1 MKNGIARSPLF
12 YVGDK
17 YKLVNEIKTH
27 LPDSIKRFIEP
38 FVGGGSVFMNME
50 AERFLLND
58 IDANVI
64 SIHRMLCGY
73 KGRQDAFF
81 KDLFALI
88 DRYGLSLSFVENPV
102 PVELKQA
109 YPKTYFAKYNK
120 EAYSILKKDYN
131 DSDRSDALWL
141 YVLLVYG
148 FNRMLRFNK
157 RGDFNLPVGDVDFNK
172 NTYDAL
178 EDYFDAVARKHIEWS
193 CKDFRDFLGGIE
205 YEEGDFVYLDPPYL
219 ITFSEYNK
227 LWDEETEMS
236 LLALLD
242 DLNGEN
248 VKFAVSNVTHYKG
261 KTNEVFLDWSRKY
274 NTHPIKSNYISFND
288 NSIKKFNEVLITN
301 Y

>member
-1 MKNGIARSPLF
+1 
-12 YVGDK
+12 
-17 YKLVNEIKTH
+17 
-27 LPDSIKRFIEP
+27 
-38 FVGGGSVFMNME
+38 MNVE
-50 AERFLLND
+50 AEHFLLND
-58 IDANVI
+58 IDVNVI

-73 KGRQDAFF
+73 VGR
-81 KDLFALI
+81 KDSFYKELFALVN
-88 DRYGLSLSFVENPV
+88 RYGLSLSFIENPV
-102 PVELKQA
+102 PPELKQA

-120 EAYSILKKDYN
+120 EAYNVLKRDYN
-131 DSDRSDALWL
+131 DSDRSDALVL
-141 YVLLVYG
+141 YALLVYG

-178 EDYFDAVARKHIEWS
+178 EDYFNAVERKCIEWS
-193 CKDFRDFLGGIE
+193 CRDFRDFLGDME

-227 LWDEETEMS
+227 LWDEENEVH

-242 DLNGEN
+242 DLNRKN
-248 VKFAVSNVTHYKG
+248 VKFAISNVTHYKG